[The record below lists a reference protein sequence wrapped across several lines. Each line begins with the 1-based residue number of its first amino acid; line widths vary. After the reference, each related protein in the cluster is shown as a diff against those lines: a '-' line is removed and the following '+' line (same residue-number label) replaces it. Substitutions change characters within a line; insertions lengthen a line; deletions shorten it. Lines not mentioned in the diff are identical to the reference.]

1 MINNN
6 FNKFIIIKVY
16 INKMGSVQRRKGNH
30 SKNKFHHRT
39 FNKTKNYMKD
49 HDQIHDDLLNP
60 NKYEKL

>member
-1 MINNN
+1 
-6 FNKFIIIKVY
+6 
-16 INKMGSVQRRKGNH
+16 MGSVQRRKGNH